1 MSVMVERAL
10 LCGLIQMIGVSNGGE
25 GVAVWVDTDDWCQ

>member
-10 LCGLIQMIGVSNGGE
+10 LCGLIQMIGVSYGGE
-25 GVAVWVDTDDWCQ
+25 SVALWVDTDD